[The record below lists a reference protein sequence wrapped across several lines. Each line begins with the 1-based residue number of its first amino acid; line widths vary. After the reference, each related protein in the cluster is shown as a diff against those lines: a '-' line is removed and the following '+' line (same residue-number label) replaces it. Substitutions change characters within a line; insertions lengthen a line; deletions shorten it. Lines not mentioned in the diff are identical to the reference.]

1 MNAPAKKAATPAQMV
16 EMYVKLRDHKRAA
29 EEAFKSSMER
39 VNLALE
45 KLGNDLLQHLNDA
58 GADSIKAKSG
68 TVYKSTTTNC
78 SVEDRD
84 AFLEYV
90 QTNELW
96 DALDVKANKTFVK
109 EQMDAGNAIPPGVK
123 VSQFVQ
129 VGVRR
134 AS

>member
-1 MNAPAKKAATPAQMV
+1 MNATAKKAATPAQKI

-29 EEAFKSSMER
+29 EEAFKQSLER
-39 VNLALE
+39 VNLAIE
-45 KLGNDLLQHLNDA
+45 KLGNELLEHLNET
-58 GADSIKAKSG
+58 GAESLKGKSG
-68 TVYKSTTTNC
+68 TVYKSTNTNC

-90 QTNELW
+90 TANELW
-96 DALDVKANKTFVK
+96 DALDVKANKTYVK
-109 EQMDAGNAIPPGVK
+109 EQMEAGNAIPPGVK